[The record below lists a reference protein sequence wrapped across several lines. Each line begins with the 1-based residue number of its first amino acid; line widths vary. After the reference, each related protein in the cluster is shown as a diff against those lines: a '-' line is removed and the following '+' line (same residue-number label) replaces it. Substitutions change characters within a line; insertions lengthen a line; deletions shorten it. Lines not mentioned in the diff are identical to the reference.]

1 MKNHRLLTTALL
13 FVAAFLLCGFLR
25 VTTTNPSVLNGFT
38 FQVCGAMLL
47 VWAMSVRTRVTD
59 RRLRRLILGV
69 VASLLLF
76 LILQIFRGNLAWTPL
91 LERYC
96 WYGYYIPYLL
106 TPLLLFLCALAAF
119 RPADRPLPRWSR
131 IVIAAAAALILCAVS
146 NDLHQQM
153 FRFPGGVFTDTDLFS
168 AGPIFILYFICY
180 GALLLAGFIITLR
193 KTWKIRRGLNFLLP
207 AVPPVLLGIW
217 MLQNFFHC
225 APSYKGMMVWNQSD
239 CFCFAYAAYLEL
251 CIQIGL
257 IPANSGYGPLF
268 SRIELSAAILDADG
282 APVRRSGG
290 LSFPFPELE
299 ALQVSRQPVSGGS
312 VSWAVDLSRVF
323 SLNEQLEEAAR
334 QTEHRNELL
343 IREGRLKKEMTELET
358 RNRLY
363 EQVYEL
369 IRPKLE
375 QIESLS
381 AGDDAEFL
389 GNLPRISLLTA
400 YIKRRCNMELL
411 SGGGTLPL
419 AELAAALTE
428 SSGCM
433 QLCGV
438 ETAVNVRGEGELP
451 AAVIISAYEHVHALA
466 EEALETLKAFLVR
479 ICACDE
485 DSLLEVRIMLK
496 VEDLSWDFSSPVY
509 GGSEAQPRIRV
520 SKEGGD
526 LVVLLRFPKGGAA

>member
-1 MKNHRLLTTALL
+1 MAVPLLFFFAALSVDRREEDHPLRYAHILWIVPLVLSALFLTNNLHQLAFRFIHEGSDTALHGPVYWSGAAW
-13 FVAAFLLCGFLR
+13 VAVIDLCAFG
-25 VTTTNPSVLNGFT
+25 VLMRR
-38 FQVCGAMLL
+38 CRLSA
-47 VWAMSVRTRVTD
+47 S
-59 RRLRRLILGV
+59 RRL
-69 VASLLLF
+69 
-76 LILQIFRGNLAWTPL
+76 
-91 LERYC
+91 
-96 WYGYYIPYLL
+96 WYVP
-106 TPLLLFLCALAAF
+106 FLAA
-119 RPADRPLPRWSR
+119 
-131 IVIAAAAALILCAVS
+131 
-146 NDLHQQM
+146 
-153 FRFPGGVFTDTDLFS
+153 
-168 AGPIFILYFICY
+168 
-180 GALLLAGFIITLR
+180 
-193 KTWKIRRGLNFLLP
+193 LP
-207 AVPPVLLGIW
+207 AVGL
-217 MLQNFFHC
+217 
-225 APSYKGMMVWNQSD
+225 AVW
-239 CFCFAYAAYLEL
+239 YAADGWNAPMFFGLPLFQYQEVYSLLYVCVWEA

-257 IPANSGYGPLF
+257 IPANSGYGSLF
-268 SRIELSAAILDADG
+268 SRMELSAAILDADG

-312 VSWAVDLSRVF
+312 VCWAVDLRRVF

-334 QTEHRNELL
+334 QTQHRNELL
-343 IREGRLKKEMTELET
+343 IREGQVKKEMAELET

-375 QIESLS
+375 QIEALS

-428 SSGCM
+428 SAGCM

-451 AAVIISAYEHVHALA
+451 AAVVISAYEHVHALA

-479 ICACDE
+479 ISAE
-485 DSLLEVRIMLK
+485 RADSLLEVRIMLK

-509 GGSEAQPRIRV
+509 GSNEAQPRIRV